1 MCIIKLENMLPLS
14 KSNSTMKKEMKKI
27 IKKIREKEIMK
38 GMKIKIK
45 EVKREEETNILKKR

>member
-1 MCIIKLENMLPLS
+1 
-14 KSNSTMKKEMKKI
+14 MKKEMKKI